1 VNAGTDDDMT
11 ITTRWRLGGGPAAS
25 LRAALD
31 GERPRTLGVL
41 VFTFALA
48 VVAVSL
54 VLPVAARPPLLGIS
68 VPWLA
73 FVLLYGVAEAFPIH
87 LEIGRETH
95 SFSLNEIPLVL
106 GLALL
111 TPSELLTAQA
121 LGAGIALVLRRH
133 QSPRKLAF
141 NLASF
146 AFSTAVAIHVFGA
159 LVDPADPLGP
169 RSWLALYAAALMAD
183 MTSSLTVQS
192 VIAIATGRRP
202 DSTGVNVRGELYTLA
217 NATLGLVALVL
228 LVRQPDAA
236 WLAGLL
242 AVAMYAAYRVS
253 VREQERR
260 RRLMALHAAT
270 QGLQDSLSYAQVS
283 RQVLGEARTMFGAEW
298 AELIL
303 LPLEDEPASRLRVSE
318 DHGQAEPIAPDHIE
332 VLWRGLGQR
341 GSAVGIDLR
350 SAPAGLRP
358 ALEAEGIRELVAAPL
373 PLDGGPA
380 LLVVANRMGHVG
392 AWPQDEVPA
401 LETLAGHALVALR
414 NSRLMED
421 AATRATESEHR
432 VRHDPLTGL
441 PTRAWFQELF
451 AAAMSGPDRATS
463 VLRLGVDG
471 FDEVTERLG
480 HENGDQILQEVARRL
495 AAVLSPGERATRLGG
510 EQFALS
516 LVGTPAEE
524 HARATAERA
533 IRSLE
538 RPVVVDGLPVSVSAS
553 VGVALAEDG
562 TDAAALLRRA
572 DRAMSVAREQRT
584 AVELYTPDHD
594 PQGPLRLALVNE
606 VRQAIDT
613 GAIAVWYQPRLS
625 LATGR
630 VTGAEAL
637 VRWIHPTRG
646 VVSPALFLPVVEQTR
661 LIRPLTLSVLERS
674 VTTCAAWAAGGL
686 PLAVS
691 VNLSP
696 RNLMDA
702 DLAADIRRILS
713 DAGLAPRS
721 LIVEVTETAVTADH
735 QRAHAILSELRE
747 MGVRVAID
755 DFGTGYASLTR
766 LRQLPVDELKL
777 DRSFVSRIEH
787 DEHDRSIV
795 RSVIGLAHDL
805 GMIVVAEGVET
816 RGCWDWLAQ
825 HGCDEAQGYLMG
837 RPMPV
842 EELEASRRK
851 RPPTDQVPARA
862 AAPAGQAVAPGRR
875 TAA

>member
-1 VNAGTDDDMT
+1 MT
-11 ITTRWRLGGGPAAS
+11 VTTRWRLGGALPRR
-25 LRAALD
+25 LHAALI
-31 GERPRTLGVL
+31 GERPRTLAVL
-41 VFTFALA
+41 AFTMALA
-48 VVAVSL
+48 IVAVSL
-54 VLPVAARPPLLGIS
+54 VLPVAARPPVLG
-68 VPWLA
+68 VGAPWLA
-73 FVLLYGVAEAFPIH
+73 FVLLYALAEAFPIH
-87 LEIGRETH
+87 LEVGRETH

-111 TPSELLTAQA
+111 TPGELLAAQT
-121 LGAGIALVLRRH
+121 LGAAAALVLLRR

-146 AFSTAVAIHVFGA
+146 AFSTAVAIHVYA
-159 LVDPADPLGP
+159 LLVDPSDPLGP
-169 RSWLALYAAALMAD
+169 RGWLAVYAAALMAD

-192 VIAIATGRRP
+192 VIAIATGQRP
-202 DSTGVNVRGELYTLA
+202 HSTGINVRGELYTLA
-217 NATLGLVALVL
+217 NATLGLVGLILV
-228 LVRQPDAA
+228 VRQPDAA

-270 QGLQDSLSYAQVS
+270 QGLQDSLSYAQVT
-283 RQVLGEARTMFGAEW
+283 RQVLGEARAMFGAEW

-303 LPLEDEPASRLRVSE
+303 LPIEDEPASRLRVSE
-318 DHGQAEPIAPDHIE
+318 DHGPVEHVPPDHIE
-332 VLWRGLGQR
+332 VLWRGLVMR
-341 GSAVGIDLR
+341 GSAVGMDVR
-350 SAPAGLRP
+350 SASVGLRP

-421 AATRATESEHR
+421 AATRAAESEHQA
-432 VRHDPLTGL
+432 RHDSLTGL
-441 PTRAWFQELF
+441 PTRAWFQELYRQ
-451 AAAMSGPDRATS
+451 ATGGPGRPTS
-463 VLRLGVDG
+463 MLRIGVDG
-471 FDEVTERLG
+471 FEEVTERLG

-495 AAVLSPGERATRLGG
+495 TAVLAPGERATRLGG

-516 LVGTPAEE
+516 LVGSPPEE

-553 VGVALAEDG
+553 VGVPLAEEG

-584 AVELYTPDHD
+584 SVELYTPDHD

-606 VRQAIDT
+606 VRQAIDG

-625 LATGR
+625 LASGR

-646 VVSPALFLPVVEQTR
+646 VVPPALFLPVVEQTR

-674 VTTCAAWAAGGL
+674 ITTCAAWAARGL
-686 PLAVS
+686 PLTVS

-713 DAGLAPRS
+713 DAALPARS

-735 QRAHAILSELRE
+735 QRAHAILSELRDI
-747 MGVRVAID
+747 GVRVAVD

-766 LRQLPVDELKL
+766 LRQLPVDEIKL

-787 DEHDRSIV
+787 DEHDRAIV

-805 GMIVVAEGVET
+805 DMTVIAEGVET
-816 RGCWDWLAQ
+816 RACWDWLAQ

-842 EELEASRRK
+842 EDLEASLHRR
-851 RPPTDQVPARA
+851 PAGDQVPERGAD
-862 AAPAGQAVAPGRR
+862 AAPGQRS
-875 TAA
+875 AA